1 MAERNVL
8 LKNVKHPFL
17 VGLHY
22 SFQTKDKLY
31 FVLDFVNG
39 GEVSICGWE
48 AQGWHLPYH
57 ISKATIWQI
66 KPICYKYSYCWG
78 WQWHLSLYDL
88 KKPCTQKWNHLL
100 ILISFQTGMTTLF
113 CGTEKKDILKNVFI
127 CTVKISGDLI
137 DLHVFYHPKHKVIE
151 FNRHKNE

>member
-1 MAERNVL
+1 MNSLAIFFFSHQQKHIMAERNVL

-17 VGLHY
+17 VGLNY

-57 ISKATIWQI
+57 ISKPLFGRLNQYVINIAIVDADSD
-66 KPICYKYSYCWG
+66 ICHC
-78 WQWHLSLYDL
+78 
-88 KKPCTQKWNHLL
+88 
-100 ILISFQTGMTTLF
+100 MT
-113 CGTEKKDILKNVFI
+113 
-127 CTVKISGDLI
+127 
-137 DLHVFYHPKHKVIE
+137 
-151 FNRHKNE
+151 